1 MERTL
6 SIKYGRKEIEISDL
20 DKDNDIEISIKDVYF
35 DEVQT
40 IYLNKDDLISLG
52 KHVQYL
58 IDKTNELLNKR

>member
-6 SIKYGRKEIEISDL
+6 SIKYGRKEIELSNL
-20 DKDNDIEISIKDVYF
+20 DRDNDIEISITDVDF
-35 DEVQT
+35 DEVQS

-58 IDKTNELLNKR
+58 IDKTN

>member
-6 SIKYGRKEIEISDL
+6 RIKYGTSEIELSDL
-20 DKDNDIEISIKDVYF
+20 DRDNDIEISITDFDF
-35 DEVQT
+35 DEVQS

-58 IDKTNELLNKR
+58 IDKTK

>member
-6 SIKYGRKEIEISDL
+6 SIKYGRKEIELSDL
-20 DKDNDIEISIKDVYF
+20 DKDNDIEISITDVDF
-35 DEVQT
+35 DEVQS

-58 IDKTNELLNKR
+58 IGKTK

>member
-6 SIKYGRKEIEISDL
+6 SIKYGRKEIELSDL
-20 DKDNDIEISIKDVYF
+20 DRDNDIEISITDVDF
-35 DEVQT
+35 DEVQS

-58 IDKTNELLNKR
+58 IDKTK